1 MFGCVLLLLDLI
13 HQNID
18 AFFGW
23 LHQDSYL
30 VRWFTHGPE
39 NKIVL
44 LPGSIIQT
52 WMDLQYIQIK
62 IQSFDLQSVCRIFD
76 IFLWIQG
83 LMELRTLDLCNSLQS
98 QFANHLTSYQPK
110 HQGYILP
117 VCFDRSTQT
126 FYITVF

>member
-1 MFGCVLLLLDLI
+1 MFGCVLLLLDFI
-13 HQNID
+13 HQHID
-18 AFFGW
+18 AFLGW

-44 LPGSIIQT
+44 LLRSIIQP
-52 WMDLQYIQIK
+52 WVDLQYIQIK

-76 IFLWIQG
+76 ISLWIQE

-98 QFANHLTSYQPK
+98 LFANQLTSYQPK
-110 HQGYILP
+110 HQGYIFTSL
-117 VCFDRSTQT
+117 F
-126 FYITVF
+126 